1 MHEEHSR
8 PTRGRPRHPETD
20 RQILNAALR
29 LLGRDGYARM
39 SLEAV
44 AAEAGV
50 PKPTIYR
57 RYPSKTA
64 LAEAAL
70 AALAA
75 ARDDSR
81 PAMTG
86 DLRQDVIAHLRH
98 FRQGV
103 SRPYGV
109 ALVGTVLAE
118 EAETPELLALYRERI
133 VAPRRTMVG
142 RVLQDAQA
150 RGELP
155 QGMDIDLMVNAL
167 VGAYYA
173 QYLAGTPFPD
183 DWEERLVETVLG
195 VAVTSSPSP

>member
-39 SLEAV
+39 SLDAV

-50 PKPTIYR
+50 TKPTIYR

-81 PAMTG
+81 PAVTG
-86 DLRQDVIAHLRH
+86 ELRQDVIAHLRH

-142 RVLQDAQA
+142 RVLLDAQA

-195 VAVTSSPSP
+195 VDVTSSPSP